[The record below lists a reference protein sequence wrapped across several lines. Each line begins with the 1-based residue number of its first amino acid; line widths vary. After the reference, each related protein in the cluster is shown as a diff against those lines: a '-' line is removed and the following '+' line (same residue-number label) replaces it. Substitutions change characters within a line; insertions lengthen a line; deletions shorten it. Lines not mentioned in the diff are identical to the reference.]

1 MERAAATPEIEKEKG
16 KKWIMLI
23 VLLLSL
29 SVLIIS
35 LVFLAKIK
43 GWTGRS
49 EGTTL
54 LYIVNAEQAAP
65 EDQNQTLAFIDDE
78 HMLDVRCVGELERLL
93 SDCRG
98 AGFDPV
104 ITAAFRSASE
114 QRELLNERADAYM
127 AQGYD
132 AESAKALAQKEIA
145 LPGHSEHQLGL
156 SVDIVQGDSTEEDQ
170 EGLQSWLS
178 AHSWEYGFILRYPQ
192 GKESLTH
199 QAFDPKHFRYV
210 GADASKQIHELGVTL
225 EEYVSMFYSN
235 G

>member
-1 MERAAATPEIEKEKG
+1 MERAAATPESEKEKG
-16 KKWIMLI
+16 KKWILLI
-23 VLLLSL
+23 ALLLSL

-49 EGTTL
+49 EGMTL
-54 LYIVNAEQAAP
+54 LVIVNAEQAAP

-78 HMLDVRCVGELERLL
+78 HMLDLRCVGGLERLL
-93 SDCRG
+93 ADCRG

-114 QRELLNERADAYM
+114 QRELLNELADSYM
-127 AQGYD
+127 AHGYD

-156 SVDIVQGDSTEEDQ
+156 AVDIIQNEETEKNQ
-170 EGLQSWLS
+170 EGIQSWLS
-178 AHSWEYGFILRYPQ
+178 AHAWEYGFILRYPE
-192 GKESLTH
+192 GKESVTQH
-199 QAFDPKHFRYV
+199 PYDPKHFRFV
-210 GADASKQIHELGVTL
+210 GPDASKQIHELELTL

-235 G
+235 S